1 MLGCKK
7 SEMKLGSNLWLT
19 FYGQVELNIEPNF
32 KIFTS
37 SCLNIKLEFC
47 PYNR

>member
-7 SEMKLGSNLWLT
+7 SEMKGFKLWLT
-19 FYGQVELNIEPNF
+19 FYGPVELNIEPNF
-32 KIFTS
+32 NIFTS